1 MGLIPVLLNA
11 LLELQQ
17 ELNKIKKE
25 LK

>member
-17 ELNKIKKE
+17 ELNQIKKE